1 MIKKLLSALLVCA
14 MVFML
19 FGCETSQAK
28 LSTMESDCTTLD
40 MLIKE
45 AINTYHANIRTKT
58 YNGRTADSATVGDLL
73 TENLISSDSDFF
85 TRTIG
90 GTTYTFVFVEDS
102 SKSYSSG
109 SVKISGGDYN
119 NTGKTI
125 TSYTTITSLI
135 GESGGSW
142 GTTGGT
148 TTTGSFTNKYGT
160 STTKCAHPGCSNYI
174 ASSGDTNC
182 CTLHSNR
189 CGTCGKYID
198 EDAMYCLDCI
208 ADALY

>member
-1 MIKKLLSALLVCA
+1 MIKKLLSAMLGCV
-14 MVFML
+14 ML
-19 FGCETSQAK
+19 FLLTACDISQTK
-28 LSTMESDCTTLD
+28 LSTMESDCTTLN
-40 MLIKE
+40 MMIKE
-45 AINTYHANIRTKT
+45 AIITYKCGNKTKT
-58 YNGRTADSATVGDLL
+58 YNGRTADSATVGDVCE
-73 TENLISSDSDFF
+73 ENGVSSDSEFF
-85 TRTIG
+85 KRTIG
-90 GTTYTFVFVEDS
+90 GSTYTFVFSD
-102 SKSYSSG
+102 G
-109 SVKISGGDYN
+109 DVKISGGDYN
-119 NTGKTI
+119 NTGTAI
-125 TSYTTITSLI
+125 NSYTSIISLT

-182 CTLHSNR
+182 CTIHSNR

-208 ADALY
+208 ADALYN